1 MDTNGC
7 YSMFLMWTLCILV
20 CAVYLFTGGFL
31 LKRQVLTEK
40 SACHNYSS
48 PYPDSC
54 NLVPRQYG
62 KAIILIIDALKYDF
76 AVYNDSVPTATARP
90 YQNRLPIIHSLAKG
104 DGRLYEF
111 LADPPTTT
119 MQRLKGLTTGSLPT
133 FIDVSSNFASS
144 EISEDNIIDQLL
156 QRGKRIVFAGDDTW
170 MGLFPNRFQR
180 AYPYPSFDVWDLDT
194 VDNGVTKHLFNE
206 LNHPHHWDVFIGH
219 FLGVDHV
226 GHKYGPNHP
235 EMTRKLSEMNTVI
248 EHVTSHLPEDCV
260 LFVMGDHGMTMTG
273 DHGGDSNDEI
283 SAALFIYGKK
293 DNKDNIHIDDKKNI
307 NVSTQ
312 LSTENTTPSAINQV
326 DFVPTFCLLLDLPI
340 PFSNLGKVIYDV
352 VVPAAVKQVQYLR
365 VNVEQVFRYLETYN
379 SYSHNSGG
387 KPLPKSIFNNIEKMI
402 QEFREKRSTALNGS
416 DVKIMLDLGNQLL
429 SKAKQMCQSTFIE
442 FKQDLMS
449 YGATL
454 IFLLMILLLVTT
466 WVPNK
471 SILGKIIDLPCLVTV
486 LLSAIF
492 GAGLGSFTMLLTSK
506 NADDINSKESTGT
519 LFVITLAG
527 FVSLIVFGLLL
538 LWRIRHS
545 IPHILN
551 SLKTDKISLLH
562 YGLCGI
568 LFCSVFTNSYVVEEA
583 SVYSFCVLTSFIS
596 YFASSKYG
604 EKKGVLILSIMMA
617 SGVISLTNVF
627 FRCREE
633 QQNYCTKTDYHKPLA
648 NLPIDTSR
656 TYKNWRFFFTF
667 ISVILTFL
675 LPKLFLTKGGN
686 LNGMSIPVS
695 LMSVVPVVSGVL
707 LICNWALLAKNV
719 FSSSMEAGN
728 NDWQQHILARTVL
741 IFCLINLISL
751 IISPKLIY
759 KEKVANHQ
767 PREVFRSNDGGV
779 RDYWNY
785 MRTNWRQQFMIPS
798 NQQQQILVYGIG
810 TSLSAVFVSIATNFS
825 LMTMLVLG
833 KFYIKEYQYIF
844 V

>member
-1 MDTNGC
+1 
-7 YSMFLMWTLCILV
+7 MFLMWTLCILV

-76 AVYNDSVPTATARP
+76 ALYNDSIPLTLAKP
-90 YQNRLPIIHSLAKG
+90 YQNRLPIINTLARE

-194 VDNGVTKHLFNE
+194 VDNGVTKHLMNE
-206 LNHPHHWDVFIGH
+206 LDHPQDWDVFIGH

-235 EMTRKLSEMNTVI
+235 EMTRKLSEMNSI
-248 EHVTSHLPEDCV
+248 LEHVASHLPDDCV

-273 DHGGDSNDEI
+273 DHGGDSHDEI

-293 DNKDNIHIDDKKNI
+293 ENNDNVHMDEKKNSSSSYQLKTV
-307 NVSTQ
+307 NV
-312 LSTENTTPSAINQV
+312 TPSAINQV

-365 VNVEQVFRYLETYN
+365 VNVEQVFHYLETYN
-379 SYSHNSGG
+379 SYSHSSGG
-387 KPLPKSIFNNIEKMI
+387 KPLPKSIFNNIEQMI
-402 QEFREKRSTALNGS
+402 KEFRDKRSTALNGS
-416 DVKIMLDLGNQLL
+416 DVKVMLDLGNQLL
-429 SKAKQMCQSTFIE
+429 SKAKIMCQSTFIE

-466 WVPNK
+466 WVPDK
-471 SILGKIIDLPCLVTV
+471 SILRKVIDLPCLIIV
-486 LLSAIF
+486 LLSAILA
-492 GAGLGSFTMLLTSK
+492 AGVGSFTMLITAE
-506 NADDINSKESTGT
+506 NQGDINSQESAET
-519 LFVITLAG
+519 LFLVTLAG
-527 FVSLIVFGLLL
+527 FVSVTVFGLLL

-545 IPHILN
+545 IPDILN

-583 SVYSFCVLTSFIS
+583 SVYSFCVLTSLIS
-596 YFASSKYG
+596 YFASSKCS
-604 EKKGVLILSIMMA
+604 EKRGVFISTIMIA
-617 SGVISLTNVF
+617 IGVISLTSVF

-633 QQNYCTKTDYHKPLA
+633 QQNYCIQTDYHKPLA

-667 ISVILTFL
+667 ISVILTFRTRKSANKRSS
-675 LPKLFLTKGGN
+675 P
-686 LNGMSIPVS
+686 LNGRKR
-695 LMSVVPVVSGVL
+695 G
-707 LICNWALLAKNV
+707 
-719 FSSSMEAGN
+719 
-728 NDWQQHILARTVL
+728 
-741 IFCLINLISL
+741 
-751 IISPKLIY
+751 
-759 KEKVANHQ
+759 
-767 PREVFRSNDGGV
+767 
-779 RDYWNY
+779 
-785 MRTNWRQQFMIPS
+785 
-798 NQQQQILVYGIG
+798 
-810 TSLSAVFVSIATNFS
+810 
-825 LMTMLVLG
+825 LMTSSIE
-833 KFYIKEYQYIF
+833 K
-844 V
+844 